1 MLRSAIAAVSADPI
15 GLDGHASWLSDLRP
29 LRRPR
34 QLLLALSNLL
44 KLRPPATTTAANPTT
59 ATHQTL
65 AAMESGAD
73 AIAQA
78 TLTSNHWP
86 GRADVL
92 LRVDA
97 PSNLGNWSYEVVD
110 TKLARET
117 RAGTI
122 LQLSLYTDIVGEL
135 QGKLP
140 EQMHVV
146 APGRDFEPESHRVL
160 DYAAYYRHVRR
171 RLEDAVVEV
180 GGEDNEPCQREP
192 FGQCDI

>member
-44 KLRPPATTTAANPTT
+44 KLRPPGTATAANPTT

-140 EQMHVV
+140 QQMHVV
-146 APGRDFEPESHRVL
+146 APGRDFEPRATEE
-160 DYAAYYRHVRR
+160 A
-171 RLEDAVVEV
+171 
-180 GGEDNEPCQREP
+180 
-192 FGQCDI
+192 